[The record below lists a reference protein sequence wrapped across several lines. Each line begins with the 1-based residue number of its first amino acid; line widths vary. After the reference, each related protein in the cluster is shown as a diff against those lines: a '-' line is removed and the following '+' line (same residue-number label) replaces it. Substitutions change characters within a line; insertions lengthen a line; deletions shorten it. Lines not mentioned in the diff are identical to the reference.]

1 MKPLKIANLALHFIL
16 ELCALAALSYWGFKT
31 GGGGLTRAALGVG
44 IPLLVAFA
52 WGTFRVPN
60 DPGKAPV
67 PVPGLLRLLLELAVF
82 GLGVAGLAAAGR
94 PSLAWA
100 FGLVVLVNYAL
111 MYERL
116 AWLLRQG

>member
-1 MKPLKIANLALHFIL
+1 VKLLKYANLALHFIL
-16 ELCALAALSYWGFKT
+16 ELCALASLSYWGFQT
-31 GGGGLTRAALGVG
+31 GGGWLVKIVLGIG

-82 GLGVAGLAAAGR
+82 GLASAGLSAAGR
-94 PSLAWA
+94 PSLA
-100 FGLVVLVNYAL
+100 
-111 MYERL
+111 
-116 AWLLRQG
+116 

>member
-1 MKPLKIANLALHFIL
+1 MTLLKFSNLALHFVL
-16 ELCALAALSYWGFKT
+16 ELCAVAAISYWGFQAGAGWPLKI
-31 GGGGLTRAALGVG
+31 LLGIG

-67 PVPGLLRLLLELAVF
+67 PVPGPLRLLLELAVF
-82 GLGVAGLAAAGR
+82 ALATVALVAAGR

-100 FGLVVLVNYAL
+100 FGLAVLVNYAL
-111 MYERL
+111 MYQRL
-116 AWLLRQG
+116 IWLWTQR